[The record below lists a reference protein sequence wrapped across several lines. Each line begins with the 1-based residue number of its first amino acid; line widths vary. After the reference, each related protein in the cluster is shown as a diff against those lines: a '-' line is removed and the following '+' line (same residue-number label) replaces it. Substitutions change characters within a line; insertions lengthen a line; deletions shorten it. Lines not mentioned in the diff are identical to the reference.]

1 MLFYLLFLV
10 NIFRPWK
17 RVDGGRRVSMG
28 NDWTSC
34 MMRTLDTKAED
45 ENYCETCN
53 DIRLSFTIQQQS
65 FGALTWM
72 IVGWT
77 CAHRRFP
84 HFSILN
90 FTLCRF
96 LIASL
101 RFLASFSCKPGK
113 LSWTFSQY
121 SHRIFR
127 FSLSRAAP
135 YLSAVRHTRSLSV
148 RLSSAQ
154 HKFPRRV
161 IFTIF
166 SSLG

>member
-17 RVDGGRRVSMG
+17 RVNEGRRVSMG

-34 MMRTLDTKAED
+34 MMRTLDTKRKMRIIAKHV
-45 ENYCETCN
+45 T
-53 DIRLSFTIQQQS
+53 IRLSFTITTTKFWRPDMNDCGLDMRTPPIS
-65 FGALTWM
+65 PLF
-72 IVGWT
+72 
-77 CAHRRFP
+77 
-84 HFSILN
+84 ILN

-113 LSWTFSQY
+113 LSWKFSQY
-121 SHRIFR
+121 SHGIFR

-135 YLSAVRHTRSLSV
+135 HLSAVRHTRSLSV